1 MRCCTGLCSNVP
13 VPPLLPF
20 LNAEAI
26 GAATDV
32 LG

>member
-13 VPPLLPF
+13 VPPLSF

-26 GAATDV
+26 GEATDV